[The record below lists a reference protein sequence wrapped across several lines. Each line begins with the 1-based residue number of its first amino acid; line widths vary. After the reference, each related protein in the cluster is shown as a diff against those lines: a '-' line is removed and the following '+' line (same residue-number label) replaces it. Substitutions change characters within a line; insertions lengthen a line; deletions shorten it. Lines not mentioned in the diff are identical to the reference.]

1 MAKGQLYKTA
11 QEQLNAY
18 VRAHALRDSQ
28 VRNTVLELMCSLRQP
43 FTEAQL
49 QEVCVEKQISRAT
62 VYNTLNMCLKAKLIR
77 AYERSFGQKV
87 REYELIT
94 SPLRTRMQICCRK
107 CGRKAFFA
115 DKALM
120 RMVEERAYINFE
132 VQRFTLV
139 VYGECK
145 ACKRIAARKAQSG
158 KA

>member
-11 QEQLNAY
+11 QEQLNGY
-18 VRAHALRDSQ
+18 VRTHDMRDSR
-28 VRNTVLELMCSLRQP
+28 VRNMVLESICSLRQP

-49 QEVCVEKQISRAT
+49 QEECMQKHIARAT
-62 VYNTLNMCLKAKLIR
+62 VYNTLNICLKAKLIR

-120 RMVEERAYINFE
+120 RMVEERTYINFE

-145 ACKRIAARKAQSG
+145 VCRRFSASKARNG
-158 KA
+158 